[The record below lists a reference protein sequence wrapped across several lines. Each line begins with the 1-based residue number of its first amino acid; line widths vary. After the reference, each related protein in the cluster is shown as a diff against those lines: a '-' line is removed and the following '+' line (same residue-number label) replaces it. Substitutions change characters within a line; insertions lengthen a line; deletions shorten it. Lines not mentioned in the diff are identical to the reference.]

1 MDVFHPKKHNLSL
14 PIFSSSVKVS
24 LFSKTELSSLI
35 RMFPWTS
42 WLEMAVKVEI
52 AMAILSLASSE
63 SCSISFSSAP
73 KTTYDLHYNMG

>member
-1 MDVFHPKKHNLSL
+1 
-14 PIFSSSVKVS
+14 
-24 LFSKTELSSLI
+24 
-35 RMFPWTS
+35 
-42 WLEMAVKVEI
+42 VKVEI